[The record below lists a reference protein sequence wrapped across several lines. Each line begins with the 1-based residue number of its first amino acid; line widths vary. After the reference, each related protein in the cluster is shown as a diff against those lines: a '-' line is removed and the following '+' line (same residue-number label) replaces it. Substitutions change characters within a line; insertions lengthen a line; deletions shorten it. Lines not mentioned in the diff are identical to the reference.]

1 MFICKKSNK
10 HKPFAYANINAKINY
25 MFMFICNS
33 NKLLNKQIQ
42 ILESK
47 ILFLFLW
54 QQNVSYF
61 IFYVPM
67 QKARHIMYQI

>member
-33 NKLLNKQIQ
+33 NKLLNEQKKFGIQ
-42 ILESK
+42 NFVHFSL
-47 ILFLFLW
+47 

-61 IFYVPM
+61 IYYVPM